1 MIDWEKENELIEN
14 LPNSPEI
21 YRLLTEA
28 RRYFLI
34 KGVIKKRSFMVEVR

>member
-1 MIDWEKENELIEN
+1 MKSLDEV
-14 LPNSPEI
+14 NSPET

-34 KGVIKKRSFMVEVR
+34 KGVIKVRKCGVLK

>member
-1 MIDWEKENELIEN
+1 MGDWEHE
-14 LPNSPEI
+14 NSPEI

-34 KGVIKKRSFMVEVR
+34 KGVIKKRDPRLV